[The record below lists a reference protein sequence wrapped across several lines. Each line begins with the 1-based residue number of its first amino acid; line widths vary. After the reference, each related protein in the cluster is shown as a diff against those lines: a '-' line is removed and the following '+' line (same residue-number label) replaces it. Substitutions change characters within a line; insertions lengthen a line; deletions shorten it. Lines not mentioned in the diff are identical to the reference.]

1 MSDGVRQTGKYFFSF
16 LFAVYL
22 DGLLVELSK
31 SGVGCH
37 WGISHIG
44 LLLLKKILLVQPF
57 SYVDDV
63 VLLTPCTSA
72 LRTRVVE

>member
-1 MSDGVRQTGKYFFSF
+1 MCNGVRQGSFLSPF

-31 SGVGCH
+31 SGGGCH
-37 WGISHIG
+37 WGSSFAG
-44 LLLLKKILLVQPF
+44 AF

-63 VLLTPCTSA
+63 VLLVPCASA
-72 LRTRVVE
+72 LRTMYID

>member
-1 MSDGVRQTGKYFFSF
+1 MGSVLSFFWFFFF

-37 WGISHIG
+37 WGISF
-44 LLLLKKILLVQPF
+44 LVLLVMQMMWC
-57 SYVDDV
+57 YWLHVHQ
-63 VLLTPCTSA
+63 L
-72 LRTRVVE
+72 

>member
-1 MSDGVRQTGKYFFSF
+1 MVLDSPGNKYSLSF

-44 LLLLKKILLVQPF
+44 LLPLKKSYLFSHLVM
-57 SYVDDV
+57 
-63 VLLTPCTSA
+63 
-72 LRTRVVE
+72 

>member
-1 MSDGVRQTGKYFFSF
+1 MCVVVLDREVFF

-31 SGVGCH
+31 SGVGCP
-37 WGISHIG
+37 WESSFPGA
-44 LLLLKKILLVQPF
+44 F

-63 VLLTPCTSA
+63 VLLTPLESGWNVWMWLA
-72 LRTRVVE
+72 SGSG